1 MCKGRKKLKELAE
14 ISLGISFRSGLLSD
28 EAGDSFLLQMKD
40 LGVDTALDLSG
51 KLDSLFKIQRPL
63 IKAADALVE
72 GDILF
77 RSRGANFTAVIIEKT
92 IKAKSRLQNVFPVS
106 PLYLIRLRSE
116 KLLPAYLLWFIN
128 NADTQKQLQQ
138 MSEGTQ
144 IKMLS
149 KKNLDN
155 LEIII
160 PSLEKQKKIVAL
172 NALFKKEK
180 LLLENLIEKK
190 KDYLDAVLRREIL

>member
-63 IKAADALVE
+63 IKAADALLE

-92 IKAKSRLQNVFPVS
+92 IKAKSQLQNVFPVS

-128 NADTQKQLQQ
+128 NTDTQKQLQQ

>member
-28 EAGDSFLLQMKD
+28 DAGDSFLLQMKD
-40 LGVDTALDLSG
+40 LGVDTALDLSD

-92 IKAKSRLQNVFPVS
+92 IKAKSQLQNVFPVS

-128 NADTQKQLQQ
+128 NTDTQKQLQQ

>member
-40 LGVDTALDLSG
+40 LGVDTALDLSD

-92 IKAKSRLQNVFPVS
+92 IKAKSQLQNVFPVS

-128 NADTQKQLQQ
+128 NTDTQKQLQQ